1 MITRMGFVR
10 LENGVWFN
18 LRHVKLLRVFV
29 DAPRGQYR
37 IECLDHEENGW
48 LVEETWD
55 DIDGATDAMDQFFDY
70 WGPPQYKPNYEP
82 HYPAMGE

>member
-1 MITRMGFVR
+1 MITRMGFLR

-29 DAPRGQYR
+29 DASLGEYR

-48 LVEETWD
+48 LADGRWD
-55 DIDGATDAMDQFFDY
+55 DEEDAVAAMDTFFDY
-70 WGPPQYKPNYEP
+70 FGPPQEIPNYM
-82 HYPAMGE
+82 AFG